1 MYRLNGVILG
11 SWPTG
16 KLGCAWVSAWVVVGS
31 WGGGNDGV
39 AVMCAFR
46 LKAAHTFI
54 QHKYAKSLTNTHS
67 DYTILLLII
76 A

>member
-1 MYRLNGVILG
+1 MGWHG
-11 SWPTG
+11 S
-16 KLGCAWVSAWVVVGS
+16 VWVVVGS
-31 WGGGNDGV
+31 WGGGNNGV
-39 AVMCAFR
+39 VVLCAFR
-46 LKAAHTFI
+46 RKAAPTFI